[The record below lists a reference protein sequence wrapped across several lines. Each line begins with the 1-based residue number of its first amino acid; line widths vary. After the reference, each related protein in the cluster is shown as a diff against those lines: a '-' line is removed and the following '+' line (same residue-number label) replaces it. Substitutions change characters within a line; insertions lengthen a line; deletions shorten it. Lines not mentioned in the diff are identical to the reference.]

1 MRISAWMSDVF
12 SSDLPIVQGRVDI
25 LVVLPP
31 AVGRLEI
38 QVGMRIPGKTAT
50 PGYAVEVVVRVL
62 VAVAVLVADPAEQR
76 ELGGQGIAQAEIGA
90 GRADVALV
98 GADLLADDV
107 RPGPAEVGEV
117 RPAVDRPPATVPV

>member
-1 MRISAWMSDVF
+1 
-12 SSDLPIVQGRVDI
+12 
-25 LVVLPP
+25 
-31 AVGRLEI
+31 
-38 QVGMRIPGKTAT
+38 MRIPGKTGT
-50 PGYAVEVVVRVL
+50 PGYAVEVVVLVL

-107 RPGPAEVGEV
+107 RPGQAEVGAV
-117 RPAVDRPPATVPV
+117 RPAVVRQPVLVNVYGGVLIRIDDHTDAAAQTPGVCEQRSGLQE